1 MTSLITNILN
11 AHNKNNIY
19 DNYNN
24 SIKNSNSIYEYIN
37 NFYKDNKKI
46 EKDMKTYKKYL
57 SLVDIESTDYNTRHK
72 EMLIKKIFLIIFATI
87 MFILIFL

>member
-24 SIKNSNSIYEYIN
+24 SVKIVIQSI
-37 NFYKDNKKI
+37 
-46 EKDMKTYKKYL
+46 T
-57 SLVDIESTDYNTRHK
+57 T
-72 EMLIKKIFLIIFATI
+72 
-87 MFILIFL
+87 